1 MKISHPSLRANKIKV
16 TIQQVLAINI
26 SKRNIILQKERQRKE
41 KGTGGK
47 DKREESRKGTH
58 KERNSW
64 DIIVKEKELL
74 LGVFVSSYHIPNL
87 KHSAR
92 LMDI

>member
-1 MKISHPSLRANKIKV
+1 MKTSHPSLRANKIKV

-26 SKRNIILQKERQRKE
+26 SKRNTVREKERQRKM

-47 DKREESRKGTH
+47 DKREESRKGRH
-58 KERNSW
+58 KERNNW

-74 LGVFVSSYHIPNL
+74 LGVFISSYHTPNL
-87 KHSAR
+87 KHGAR
-92 LMDI
+92 LMDV